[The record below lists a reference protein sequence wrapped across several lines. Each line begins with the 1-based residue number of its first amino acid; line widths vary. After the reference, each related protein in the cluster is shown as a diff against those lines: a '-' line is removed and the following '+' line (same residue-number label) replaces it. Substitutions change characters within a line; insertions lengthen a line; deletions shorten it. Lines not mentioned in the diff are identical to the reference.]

1 MPRWES
7 VESGSRHARASSVS
21 KSVNESRGRLAR
33 RAATLCTALAGAAE
47 GQPGLADTNGVVNMS
62 ATDHLGL
69 DQRARVMV
77 EIRNAK
83 WVYQPR

>member
-1 MPRWES
+1 MLLNSAIPVALKTAAPGT
-7 VESGSRHARASSVS
+7 VEF
-21 KSVNESRGRLAR
+21 R
-33 RAATLCTALAGAAE
+33 RALREALEATK
-47 GQPGLADTNGVVNMS
+47 GLADTNGVVNMS

-77 EIRNAK
+77 EISNGK

>member
-1 MPRWES
+1 MLLSNAVPIALKTAAPGTPEF
-7 VESGSRHARASSVS
+7 
-21 KSVNESRGRLAR
+21 R
-33 RAATLCTALAGAAE
+33 RALRDALE
-47 GQPGLADTNGVVNMS
+47 GTRGLADTNGVVNMS

-83 WVYQPR
+83 WVYQSR